1 MTTEFRTDRSL
12 ERVASILLGRYET
25 EYAAVPNPPVPVE
38 RIMEDTL
45 DLAILWESVPEPDG
59 QSILAALHPDA
70 RTVVFNE
77 TRRSL
82 ITDTKGLYNT
92 VLAHEA
98 GHWELHVD
106 RGLQS
111 QQHIPDLDPGA
122 SCLYRSS
129 GPGRSIRERQAHRF
143 MGYLLMPTGMILQS
157 VRGKDLTNWSTLY
170 RLRDEFQVTITA
182 LTVRLSR
189 LGLLHVTEDG
199 ELYPSR
205 EEYEG
210 QLRIE

>member
-1 MTTEFRTDRSL
+1 MTTDFRTDRSL
-12 ERVASILLGRYET
+12 ERAADLLLGRYET
-25 EYAAVPNPPVPVE
+25 EYGAVTNPPVPVE

-59 QSILAALHPDA
+59 QSILAALQPDA

-77 TRRSL
+77 ARRAL
-82 ITDTKGLYNT
+82 IIETQGLYNT
-92 VLAHEA
+92 VLGHEA

-106 RGLQS
+106 RSRQT
-111 QQHIPDLDPGA
+111 QQHLPDLDPGA
-122 SCLYRSS
+122 KCLYRSS
-129 GPGRSIRERQAHRF
+129 GPGGGLRERQAHRF
-143 MGYLLMPTGMILQS
+143 MGYLLMPTDMLLESI
-157 VRGKDLTNWSTLY
+157 RGEELTSWSTLY
-170 RLRDEFQVTITA
+170 RLRNEFQVTITA

-189 LGLLHVTEDG
+189 LNLLHVTEDG
-199 ELYPSR
+199 DLYPSR